1 VRWLI
6 ATAQFGHAYKME
18 TKKRSFKLK
27 DESEIPKEDRLDVF
41 AEKLSLK
48 SFAPD
53 TCFLCDSSLNEVEAS
68 SEHIF
73 PRWLQKRFDL
83 WDQTLVLLNR
93 TTIPYRQLTV
103 PCRANCNNN
112 RLQPIETSVSLAVEK
127 GPKALR
133 ALGDKTLFLWLG
145 KIFYGLLYKE
155 LFLLLDRSVNQ
166 ANTIATQEM
175 LKAYESH
182 LFFLQQAR
190 GKIELVDFC
199 PGSIFVFWT
208 QELKNERFEWD
219 FCDNIDTMFVGI
231 RMGGVGV
238 IGVLGD
244 GGAQLHYSDA
254 YKDIMDLPLH
264 PLQFRELCAHFA
276 YRATRGTRTPK
287 YFTIQDKPHKVFQ
300 LPLGGFS
307 AKPLFEGWDFPVY
320 SKFLAF
326 YTGCPEEDC
335 FHPPDA
341 ILTFLHD
348 ESGKPKYMDFKK
360 YPYLPDG
367 QYVPDGED

>member
-1 VRWLI
+1 M
-6 ATAQFGHAYKME
+6 K

-41 AEKLSLK
+41 VEKLSLR

-53 TCFLCDSSLNEVEAS
+53 TCFLCDKSLNEVEGS
-68 SEHIF
+68 LEHIF

-93 TTIPYRQLTV
+93 TTIPYRQLTI
-103 PCRANCNNN
+103 PCCADCNGNH
-112 RLQPIETSVSLAVEK
+112 LQPIETSVSLAVQK
-127 GPKALR
+127 GGSDAVR
-133 ALGDKTLFLWLG
+133 GLGDKILFLWLG
-145 KIFYGLLYKE
+145 KIFYGILYKE
-155 LFLLLDRSVNQ
+155 LFLLLDRSRNHT
-166 ANTIATQEM
+166 NTIATQEM
-175 LKAYESH
+175 LKDYENH

-190 GKIELVDFC
+190 SKIDLVDFC
-199 PGSIFVFWT
+199 AGSIFVFRT
-208 QELKNERFEWD
+208 QKVRNVRFEWD
-219 FCDNIDTMFVGI
+219 FCDNIETMFIGI
-231 RMGGVGV
+231 RMGGVGI

-244 GGAQLHYSDA
+244 GGAQLHYNDA

-276 YRATRGTRTPK
+276 YRATRATRTPK
-287 YFTIQDKPHKVFQ
+287 YFTIQDRPHKVFQ

-307 AKPLFEGWDFPVY
+307 LKPLFEDWEFSAY

-326 YTGCPEEDC
+326 YTGCPEQDC
-335 FHPPDA
+335 FHPPDE

-348 ESGKPKYMDFKK
+348 ESGKAKYMDFKT
-360 YPYLPDG
+360 YPYLPGG
-367 QYVPDGED
+367 QYVQNG